1 MKDIIAY
8 IETSTKEE
16 LPLSPITLYEAED
29 YLTDYGFVRYEGD
42 GKWFEKE
49 HDSYVDIKFW
59 YKQINLTEHM
69 VGFAEFKEGYTKI
82 DQIYIKNENYRMHN
96 PKDLEIF
103 TIESLLDIYVKE
115 KGIITE

>member
-8 IETSTKEE
+8 IR
-16 LPLSPITLYEAED
+16 LED
-29 YLTDYGFVRYEGD
+29 SEGD
-42 GKWFEKE
+42 Y
-49 HDSYVDIKFW
+49 DAVVDIEIEKF
-59 YKQINLTEHM
+59 YANKINLTEIM

-82 DQIYIKNENYRMHN
+82 DQIYIKNENYGMHN

-103 TIESLLDIYVKE
+103 TIESLLEIYLKE